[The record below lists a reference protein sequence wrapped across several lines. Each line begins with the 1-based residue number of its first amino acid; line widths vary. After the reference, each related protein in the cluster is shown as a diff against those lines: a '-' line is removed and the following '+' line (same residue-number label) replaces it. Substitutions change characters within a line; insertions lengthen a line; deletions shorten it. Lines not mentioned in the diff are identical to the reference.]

1 AYQTARQ
8 TYINNALEAWRNN
21 QANKPKVRGGKSE
34 AEKTEDVYNRLISQQ
49 KEQIAL
55 SGQNAELAKIKYR
68 ISQGD
73 LSAIS
78 QIRKETLLRNAAILD
93 QQSATEKLKA

>member
-1 AYQTARQ
+1 M
-8 TYINNALEAWRNN
+8 
-21 QANKPKVRGGKSE
+21 
-34 AEKTEDVYNRLISQQ
+34 
-49 KEQIAL
+49 

-93 QQSATEKLKA
+93 QQSATEKLKALNEELLTQEEALLSKTKERLRLLKEASPGQC